1 MKKKRMIVTSV
12 SFVAPFTMNGFTAG
26 RRYYSNDGAY
36 IWQKE
41 TTTGEVVGISRT
53 GVTDDEGK
61 DRVVC
66 LFETSLFNGET
77 LVARIEHEY
86 DENAIIRKRN
96 RYRRMVINAFAMY
109 AARWWKFSKKQAR
122 AWGRMQAEPFFY
134 DDGTLVED
142 TTVSD
147 HVEQFKLWEIDQETF
162 NAAVYEEM
170 SCW

>member
-1 MKKKRMIVTSV
+1 MKQKSMIATAV

-26 RRYYSNDGAY
+26 RRYFSNDGAY
-36 IWQKE
+36 IWQKA
-41 TTTGEVVGISRT
+41 TSGEVYGISRT
-53 GVTDDEGK
+53 GVTDDNGK

-66 LFETSLFNGET
+66 LVETSLFNGET

-86 DENAIIRKRN
+86 DENAVIRKRN

-109 AARWWKFSKKQAR
+109 ASRWWSMSKKQAR

-134 DDGTLVED
+134 DDGTLVEN
-142 TTVSD
+142 TIISD
-147 HVEQFKLWEIDQETF
+147 YVDLAKLWEVDQELF
-162 NAAVYEEM
+162 NDAVYEEM